1 MLSNSCRYGIRAV
14 IYVASRQKATG
25 KTGIKTISEA
35 LELPTP
41 YLAKILQ
48 QLAKHKIL
56 QSVKGPHG
64 GFSMNRDPKKVTL
77 LDIIEIID
85 GDDFFKNCIIHDC
98 SCAVVDHKKLPCP
111 IHDDYGSLRAGLID
125 LFEKKTIYELAKKA
139 NDTDKVT
146 I

>member
-14 IYVASRQKATG
+14 IYIASREKASG

-35 LELPTP
+35 LGLPSP

-56 QSVKGPHG
+56 HSAKGPHG
-64 GFSMNRDPKKVTL
+64 GFSMLRDPKKVTL

-85 GDDFFKNCIIHDC
+85 GDDFFRNCIIHDGAC
-98 SCAVVDHKKLPCP
+98 SYVDEKKLSCP
-111 IHDDYGSLRAGLID
+111 LHDDYGVLRSGLIA
-125 LFEKKTIYELAKKA
+125 LFEKRTIYDLAKKA
-139 NDTDKVT
+139 NKNEAVT

>member
-14 IYVASRQKATG
+14 IYIASRKKTSG
-25 KTGIKTISEA
+25 KTGIKAISEA

-56 QSVKGPHG
+56 HSAKGPHG
-64 GFSMNRDPKKVTL
+64 GFSMLRDPAKVTL
-77 LDIIEIID
+77 LNIIEIID
-85 GDDFFKNCIIHDC
+85 GSDVFRNCIIHSGTC
-98 SCAVVDHKKLPCP
+98 SFVDKNKLPCP
-111 IHDDYGSLRAGLID
+111 LHDDYGVLRSGLIA
-125 LFEKKTIYELAKKA
+125 LFENRTIYDLAKKA
-139 NDTDKVT
+139 NENSSVT

>member
-14 IYVASRQKATG
+14 IYIASRKKSIG
-25 KTGIKTISEA
+25 KTGLKAISEA

-56 QSVKGPHG
+56 HSAKGPHG
-64 GFSMNRDPKKVTL
+64 GFSMFRDPKKVTL
-77 LDIIEIID
+77 LNIIEIID
-85 GDDFFKNCIIHDC
+85 GDEFFKNCIIHNS
-98 SCAVVDHKKLPCP
+98 SCTYVDEKKLPCP
-111 IHDDYGSLRAGLID
+111 LHDDYGNLRAGLIN
-125 LFEKKTIYELAKKA
+125 LFEKRTIYDLAKKA
-139 NDTDKVT
+139 NETGAMT

>member
-14 IYVASRQKATG
+14 IYIASRQKDKG
-25 KTGIKTISEA
+25 KTGLKSISEA

-48 QLAKHKIL
+48 ELAKRKIL
-56 QSVKGPHG
+56 NSAKGPHG
-64 GFSMNRDPKKVTL
+64 GFSMLRDPKKVTL

-85 GDDFFKNCIIHDC
+85 GDEFFRNCVIHN
-98 SCAVVDHKKLPCP
+98 STCAAVDAKKIPCP
-111 IHDDYGSLRAGLID
+111 LHDDYGALRAGLVD
-125 LFEKKTIYELAKKA
+125 LFKKKTIYDLAKKSIG
-139 NDTDKVT
+139 NDTVV

>member
-14 IYVASRQKATG
+14 IYVASRQKNSG
-25 KTGIKTISEA
+25 KTGIKTISKA
-35 LELPTP
+35 LALPTP

-56 QSVKGPHG
+56 RSAKGPHG
-64 GFSMNRDPKKVTL
+64 GFSMLRDPGKVTL

-85 GDDFFKNCIIHDC
+85 GDDFFKNCIIHDGT
-98 SCAVVDHKKLPCP
+98 CACVDEKILPCP
-111 IHDDYGSLRAGLID
+111 LHDEYGTLRSGLID
-125 LFEKKTIYELAKKA
+125 LFSKKTIYDLAKKA
-139 NDTDKVT
+139 NEDSTVT

>member
-14 IYVASRQKATG
+14 IYIASRQKASG
-25 KTGIKTISEA
+25 KTGIKAISEA

-48 QLAKHKIL
+48 QLARHKIL
-56 QSVKGPHG
+56 HSAKGPHG
-64 GFSMNRDPKKVTL
+64 GFSMLRDPAKVTL

-85 GDDFFKNCIIHDC
+85 GSDFFRNCIIHNGNC
-98 SCAVVDHKKLPCP
+98 SCIDKNILPCP
-111 IHDDYGSLRAGLID
+111 IHDEYGALRSGLIA
-125 LFEKKTIYELAKKA
+125 LFKNKTIYDMAKKA
-139 NDTDKVT
+139 NENSSVT

>member
-14 IYVASRQKATG
+14 IYIASRQKITG
-25 KTGIKTISEA
+25 KKGIKTISEA

-56 QSVKGPHG
+56 NSAKGPHG
-64 GFSMNRDPKKVTL
+64 GFSMLRDPKKVTL

-85 GDDFFKNCIIHDC
+85 GDDFFKNCIIHNSTC
-98 SCAVVDHKKLPCP
+98 TFVDAKKIPCP
-111 IHDDYGSLRAGLID
+111 LHDDYSALRAGLVN
-125 LFEKKTIYELAKKA
+125 LFKKKTIYDLAKKA
-139 NDTDKVT
+139 NENNTVL

>member
-1 MLSNSCRYGIRAV
+1 MLSNSCRYAIRAL
-14 IYVASRQKATG
+14 IYIASRQKSAG

-56 QSVKGPHG
+56 HSAKGPHG
-64 GFSMNRDPKKVTL
+64 GFSMLRDPKKVTL
-77 LDIIEIID
+77 FDVIEIID
-85 GDDFFKNCIIHDC
+85 GNDFFGNCIIHSSSC
-98 SCAVVDHKKLPCP
+98 SFVDKNKLTCP
-111 IHDDYGSLRAGLID
+111 LHDDYSCLREGLVN
-125 LFEKKTIYELAKKA
+125 LFKKRTIYDLSKKI
-139 NDTDKVT
+139 NETNTLT

>member
-14 IYVASRQKATG
+14 IYIASRQKASG
-25 KTGIKTISEA
+25 KTGIKAISEA

-48 QLAKHKIL
+48 QLARHKIL
-56 QSVKGPHG
+56 HSAKGPHG
-64 GFSMNRDPKKVTL
+64 GFSMLRDPAKVTL

-85 GDDFFKNCIIHDC
+85 GIDFFRNCIIHDGNC
-98 SCAVVDHKKLPCP
+98 SCIDKNILPCP
-111 IHDDYGSLRAGLID
+111 IHDEYGALRSGLIE
-125 LFEKKTIYELAKKA
+125 LFKNRTIYDMAKKA
-139 NDTDKVT
+139 NENSSVT

>member
-14 IYVASRQKATG
+14 IYIASRQKTSA
-25 KTGIKTISEA
+25 KTGIKAISEA

-56 QSVKGPHG
+56 HSAKGPHG
-64 GFSMNRDPKKVTL
+64 GFSMLRDPAKVTL

-85 GDDFFKNCIIHDC
+85 GSDFFRNCIIHNGTC
-98 SCAVVDHKKLPCP
+98 SFVDKNKLSCP
-111 IHDDYGSLRAGLID
+111 LHDDYGVLRSGLIA
-125 LFEKKTIYELAKKA
+125 LFENRTIYDLAKKA
-139 NDTDKVT
+139 NENSSVT

>member
-14 IYVASRQKATG
+14 IYIASRQKNAG

-56 QSVKGPHG
+56 HSAKGPHG
-64 GFSMNRDPKKVTL
+64 GFSMLRDPKKVTL
-77 LDIIEIID
+77 FDIIKIID
-85 GDDFFKNCIIHDC
+85 GDDFFKNCIIHSGSC
-98 SCAVVDHKKLPCP
+98 SVVEKNELRCP
-111 IHDDYGSLRAGLID
+111 LHDDYGCLREGLVN
-125 LFEKKTIYELAKKA
+125 LFEKKTIYDLAKKINETSTLA
-139 NDTDKVT
+139 